1 VAGRVRRALLSSNL
15 RQAVPVSQ
23 LCPLFTGRRPAKR
36 NLPGSCARGAVK
48 VRTCSLTRGQE
59 KKRRAGAFEAVNVR
73 AGELP

>member
-1 VAGRVRRALLSSNL
+1 
-15 RQAVPVSQ
+15 
-23 LCPLFTGRRPAKR
+23 
-36 NLPGSCARGAVK
+36 VK

>member
-1 VAGRVRRALLSSNL
+1 M
-15 RQAVPVSQ
+15 PVSQ